1 MRERDGREM
10 GGNRRWGKRK
20 GRGEGKNP
28 VGGGRKRQNT
38 NNYLCFDAREHRT
51 EIRIQRKN

>member
-28 VGGGRKRQNT
+28 VGGAESVKILTIIYVLMQGS
-38 NNYLCFDAREHRT
+38 T
-51 EIRIQRKN
+51 EQR